1 MNYFR
6 CTVGGSGNG
15 NTVTVTCAEEFAGLT
30 ITLAKTGKTYTKTC
44 PSTAPYTVTFNGVEN
59 GTYTV
64 STLYNGRTYSEVV
77 LVQDISCNLSYG
89 FSWGTWVNTASEL
102 NLSDYDSLDELLA
115 DESAV
120 RELFLEHACV
130 DYMAS
135 VAESNN
141 DIETIINNDIC
152 AKRINLSDYALDY
165 LYANEVIADL
175 MDEADK
181 YFYGE
186 WCLMPQVPTMT
197 SNTAPYGEASA
208 TTIYSSD
215 YPAWRAFDS
224 SMSTN
229 GWSPTA
235 AGSATSKIY
244 YHFTD
249 PVLLKKVKIAG
260 RSTAGTGSSKYYS
273 GYIIASND
281 GENWSTISDVIT
293 VYFDNTWQ
301 EVDIN
306 NTTEYLYVGF
316 QTTYCDTTT
325 GCNGVKLQ
333 VYAWAPKGNV
343 PVMTSNTAPYG
354 TAGATSESSTAAKKA
369 WGAFDGNL
377 STAAEKSTSN
387 SSDARIYYKFTNP
400 VNVKKVNLGISVSSE
415 NSFDYKIQYSDDG
428 TNWTDAT
435 DFDTYAHTV
444 GWNSFDLEVPDCGYH
459 LYWGMMKHFRT
470 NWITYANELQFYG
483 RELKVSVPV
492 MTGDTAPYGEAFGS
506 SSLAS
511 NYHYY
516 NAFTPEGITVSSTKY
531 GWLPASNETTNCYV
545 GYDFGR
551 KVKIA
556 YVEVQE
562 VAGSGSAA
570 NNSTVI
576 EGSDDGSNYSAM
588 SESITIT
595 RTKTGYIISAA
606 EHRYFRM
613 FFSTINSTGNRG
625 VICNFYGLDYS
636 EKEFEAGTT
645 KKWLYDH
652 GLELEIMEPY
662 TTGSGTVTKFADYI
676 ALKGT
681 GTNYY
686 AGVVTANKV
695 NGDLLRLKVGS
706 SVYNSANTTRT
717 ALLII
722 SDSKT
727 YTYGSL
733 TNYVASVFCSSSDGP
748 NNNSLDMSSISTDNY
763 VLVQV
768 SASSSSTNW
777 NLDVAELW
785 LE

>member
-6 CTVGGSGNG
+6 CTVGGSGKG

-77 LVQDISCNLSYG
+77 LVQDISCDLSYG

-152 AKRINLSDYALDY
+152 AKWINLSDYALDY

-186 WCLMPQVPTMT
+186 WALMPQVPTMT
-197 SNTAPYGEASA
+197 SNTAPYGEAIGDA
-208 TTIYSSD
+208 TQSGGPLY
-215 YPAWRAFDS
+215 YAFDNNDTTRVYQPS
-224 SMSTN
+224 STTHRV
-229 GWSPTA
+229 G
-235 AGSATSKIY
+235 
-244 YHFTD
+244 YHFTSS
-249 PVLLKKVKIAG
+249 VTIKKFDFYVTSDGIYTHIITLQC
-260 RSTAGTGSSKYYS
+260 SDDGTTWTDVGVYSANSNSKYSFNVDASYNAAYWRVESKLSTEAAYS
-273 GYIIASND
+273 YP
-281 GENWSTISDVIT
+281 V
-293 VYFDNTWQ
+293 
-301 EVDIN
+301 
-306 NTTEYLYVGF
+306 TT
-316 QTTYCDTTT
+316 
-325 GCNGVKLQ
+325 LQ
-333 VYAWAPKGNV
+333 FYAYAPKGNV
-343 PVMTSNTAPYG
+343 PKMTSDTAPYG
-354 TAGATSESSTAAKKA
+354 KVISSGA
-369 WGAFDGNL
+369 
-377 STAAEKSTSN
+377 N
-387 SSDARIYYKFTNP
+387 SSDYAWKAFDDDPATMFTSTGSSGGEFIGYKFVNP
-400 VNVKKVNLGISVSSE
+400 VNVRKIYLRLRRLNSAGTE
-415 NSFDYKIQYSDDG
+415 NYEFMGSNDNS
-428 TNWTDAT
+428 TWTSLKT
-435 DFDTYAHTV
+435 FSHTYAEV
-444 GWNSFDLEVPDCGYH
+444 GVAENFTEDITNTNYY
-459 LYWGMMKHFRT
+459 LYYKLVRT
-470 NWITYANELQFYG
+470 SGVNRLYALDFQLYG

-506 SSLAS
+506 SLLAS

-595 RTKTGYIISAA
+595 RTKTGHVLSAD

-613 FFSTINSTGNRG
+613 FFSTISGTGNRG

-636 EKEFEAGTT
+636 EKEFESGTT

-652 GLELEIMEPY
+652 GVELETISAVTSSD
-662 TTGSGTVTKFADYI
+662 TTFVTKNADNVEVQTTT
-676 ALKGT
+676 T
-681 GTNYY
+681 GTNRIASAY
-686 AGVVTANKV
+686 AVVDTSPFSIARCKFGEVFNPTTNNIEFAVYSALPNYSQSGCSGYVYFANG
-695 NGDLLRLKVGS
+695 NSDLPYNCSLDIS
-706 SVYNSANTTRT
+706 SVNLAAGY
-717 ALLII
+717 I
-722 SDSKT
+722 S
-727 YTYGSL
+727 
-733 TNYVASVFCSSSDGP
+733 VASR
-748 NNNSLDMSSISTDNY
+748 
-763 VLVQV
+763 
-768 SASSSSTNW
+768 SSSTGYVRDAK
-777 NLDVAELW
+777 LYELW